1 MWLSASS
8 GMFAPVF
15 WCHVQ
20 YKIVLY
26 YCSLS
31 EVDSVAF
38 SQFWNVLL
46 LFSGVMF
53 SIRSFFIIAVYLR

>member
-15 WCHVQ
+15 WCPVQ

-26 YCSLS
+26 YCSIS

-38 SQFWNVLL
+38 RQFWNDLL

-53 SIRSFFIIAVYLR
+53 SIRSFFTIAVYLR

>member
-1 MWLSASS
+1 MAFQGVLQC
-8 GMFAPVF
+8 FAPVF

-31 EVDSVAF
+31 EVGTVAF
-38 SQFWNVLL
+38 RQFCNVLL
-46 LFSGVMF
+46 LYSSVMW
-53 SIRSFFIIAVYLR
+53 SIRSFFTIAVYLR

>member
-1 MWLSASS
+1 MWFSAISA
-8 GMFAPVF
+8 MFDPVF
-15 WCHVQ
+15 WYHVQ

-38 SQFWNVLL
+38 SQFWNVFP

-53 SIRSFFIIAVYLR
+53 SIRSFFTIAVYLS

>member
-1 MWLSASS
+1 MAFSQFCNVSS
-8 GMFAPVF
+8 VC

-31 EVDSVAF
+31 EGGSVAF
-38 SQFWNVLL
+38 KQFCNVLL
-46 LFSGVMF
+46 LFSGVIL
-53 SIRSFFIIAVYLR
+53 STRSFLLTILVYLR